1 MPQNVIP
8 ATEQEIA
15 EIEKRLLQVICQSA
29 TEPKLREEVLSRLRA
44 YPFRNV
50 QHQILFDCLRKMPSH
65 RPELIPSL
73 LPARLVQAG
82 FPDLDAA
89 PFLEP
94 CQMTK
99 TEARQLLE
107 RLTASYKERVESVK
121 TQPE

>member
-8 ATEQEIA
+8 ANEIEIV

-29 TEPKLREEVLSRLRA
+29 TEPELRKEVLSRLRA

-50 QHQILFDCLRKMPSH
+50 HHQVVFDCLRKMPGH
-65 RPELIPSL
+65 RPEMITSL

-82 FPDLDAA
+82 FPDLDLA

-94 CQMTK
+94 CPMTK
-99 TEARQLLE
+99 AEARKLLE
-107 RLTASYKERVESVK
+107 RLTASDKERVESVK
-121 TQPE
+121 AQPE